1 MTRKPDPDDITAVLR
16 LDRLVHEPARLLI
29 LTVLSQVEQADF
41 SFVEL
46 ATGLTKG
53 NLSSHVSKLEGAG
66 LVAVEKLFRGKRPQT
81 RLSITAPGSEALLA
95 YRRQLAHFIA
105 SAPLPEDTRKKEE

>member
-1 MTRKPDPDDITAVLR
+1 MSERPTPDAITGVLA

-29 LTVLSQVEQADF
+29 LTVLSQAEEADF

-53 NLSSHVSKLEGAG
+53 NLSSHVSKLESAG
-66 LVAVEKLFRGKRPQT
+66 LVQVEKRFQGKRPQT
-81 RLSITAPGSEALLA
+81 RLAITPAGVEALA
-95 YRRQLAHFIA
+95 GYRRQLTDFMAAAKQPID
-105 SAPLPEDTRKKEE
+105 SDEE